1 MRSFVPAAVAIASTR
16 APASPSFVNCSVAAS
31 RIRRRV
37 PSFWVSFYSLFAHSP
52 ATIKG
57 QMEDRGIGYTRAEQ
71 FYLLAT

>member
-16 APASPSFVNCSVAAS
+16 AREPELCELLGRGFENSPPRAFS
-31 RIRRRV
+31 
-37 PSFWVSFYSLFAHSP
+37 VSFYSSFAHSP
-52 ATIKG
+52 ATING